1 MYRISSTCITNAT
14 KFSSTNSIS
23 KRSLSYIT
31 GTHKHLTRNM
41 ILSHSISLA
50 SSTSYK
56 KLGDSSAVNSSSQS
70 SNIPKS
76 FSNSRPSTT
85 SASTNSSS
93 SMQSNLQNDGPR
105 RKPTLGADVE
115 DTTKIINPVK
125 SESGDILKVKISQRA
140 ANKLKQIN
148 ESDNKPNQILRILVE
163 SGGCHGYQ
171 YVLGL
176 KDSSTIDPE
185 EDCIFER
192 DGAQFVIDSTSL
204 QILRDSTID
213 YTTELIGSQFKVVN
227 SPYTKSSCGCGSSF
241 DFDPSAIPTN

>member
-1 MYRISSTCITNAT
+1 MMYKISSTCITSAT
-14 KFSSTNSIS
+14 KFTTMRLIS
-23 KRSLSYIT
+23 KRPLSYIT

-41 ILSHSISLA
+41 ILSHALSLT
-50 SSTSYK
+50 SQSSYK
-56 KLGDSSAVNSSSQS
+56 KPGDSSAVSSSPQA

-76 FSNSRPSTT
+76 FSNSRLSTT
-85 SASTNSSS
+85 SANLSSSVESNFQNSSS
-93 SMQSNLQNDGPR
+93 R

-115 DTTKIINPVK
+115 DTTKIINPIK

-148 ESDNKPNQILRILVE
+148 ENDNKPDQILRILVE

-176 KDSSTIDPE
+176 KDGNTIDPE

-192 DGAQFVIDSTSL
+192 DGARFVVDSTSL

-241 DFDPSAIPTN
+241 DFDPASIPT